1 MRPCCPRAGVVAG
14 PVEALL
20 DRAPGSVRAFAGLPG
35 PVLLHGRAAWEP
47 AWSRVVPLVVDTL
60 TGSSQPNGGITGK
73 RSLGAD
79 APPAST
85 WGADVTTQFLLSG
98 EQVAR
103 AVEAARLQ
111 ARLAGEAVTI
121 EHLRAG
127 ARAQNG
133 AGLERLARRIQ
144 PTVSWRDLVLAPATA
159 EALRELAGAGPA
171 S

>member
-1 MRPCCPRAGVVAG
+1 M
-14 PVEALL
+14 
-20 DRAPGSVRAFAGLPG
+20 
-35 PVLLHGRAAWEP
+35 
-47 AWSRVVPLVVDTL
+47 
-60 TGSSQPNGGITGK
+60 
-73 RSLGAD
+73 
-79 APPAST
+79 
-85 WGADVTTQFLLSG
+85 TTQFLLSG

-144 PTVSWRDLVLAPATA
+144 PTVSWPDLVLAPATA
-159 EALRELAGAGPA
+159 DGAAGAGRPGPA